1 MNKIYSPCPS
11 SLYNSQHSSILQS
24 KTNNLSLNPTNNI
37 SSKMCCG
44 RRNNNKTNFWA
55 VAQQVLSR
63 PVITSSVNTGEPLG
77 PPPAYEHVEHQSTKL
92 GKNKDASTTALVE
105 KQNPPSIRSVPQY
118 ASVDP
123 LVDSSLNN
131 TSSHATK
138 STCQSRCAAKRERKN
153 EQRQLKREYRQ
164 EKRELRAEYRNE
176 KKEMRKSSV
185 NSLLNG
191 VSNLMK

>member
-1 MNKIYSPCPS
+1 
-11 SLYNSQHSSILQS
+11 
-24 KTNNLSLNPTNNI
+24 
-37 SSKMCCG
+37 MCCG

-55 VAQQVLSR
+55 VAQQFLSR
-63 PVITSSVNTGEPLG
+63 PVVTSSVNTGEPLG
-77 PPPAYEHVEHQSTKL
+77 PPPAYEHVEHQSIKL
-92 GKNKDASTTALVE
+92 GKNKDTSTTALVE
-105 KQNPPSIRSVPQY
+105 KHNPPSIRSVPQY
-118 ASVDP
+118 TSVDP

>member
-1 MNKIYSPCPS
+1 
-11 SLYNSQHSSILQS
+11 
-24 KTNNLSLNPTNNI
+24 
-37 SSKMCCG
+37 MCCG

-63 PVITSSVNTGEPLG
+63 PVVTSSVNTGEPLG
-77 PPPAYEHVEHQSTKL
+77 PPPAYEHVEHQSIKL
-92 GKNKDASTTALVE
+92 GKNKDTSTTALVE
-105 KQNPPSIRSVPQY
+105 KHNPPSIRSVPQY
-118 ASVDP
+118 TSVDP

-164 EKRELRAEYRNE
+164 EMRELRAEYRNE